1 MRCPRKPAEPAG
13 LARVRA
19 SGDWNSPLQRM
30 FLYSSMGLSAC
41 TSTESR
47 CINEQM
53 FFLEAGPAIATLLF
67 AGFVAFFLSWTKN
80 KNFTLRFVQ
89 VVAFLFLAWS
99 LASLTATLVR

>member
-1 MRCPRKPAEPAG
+1 MFLIVP
-13 LARVRA
+13 
-19 SGDWNSPLQRM
+19 QIIHM
-30 FLYSSMGLSAC
+30 FLYSSMGLAAC
-41 TSTESR
+41 TSTEHR

-53 FFLEAGPAIATLLF
+53 FFLEAGTAIVTLLF

-99 LASLTATLVR
+99 LASLTATLMR

>member
-1 MRCPRKPAEPAG
+1 MGLLDALALASEFLHDAADTMG
-13 LARVRA
+13 LA
-19 SGDWNSPLQRM
+19 
-30 FLYSSMGLSAC
+30 AC
-41 TSTESR
+41 TSTEHR

-99 LASLTATLVR
+99 LASLTATLTR

>member
-1 MRCPRKPAEPAG
+1 MF
-13 LARVRA
+13 LSVT
-19 SGDWNSPLQRM
+19 QIIHM
-30 FLYSSMGLSAC
+30 FLYSSMGLAAC
-41 TSTESR
+41 TSTERR
-47 CINEQM
+47 CINEQV

-99 LASLTATLVR
+99 LASLTATLMR

>member
-1 MRCPRKPAEPAG
+1 M
-13 LARVRA
+13 RA
-19 SGDWNSPLQRM
+19 SGDWNSPPQRM

-41 TSTESR
+41 TSTERR
-47 CINEQM
+47 CINEQV

-80 KNFTLRFVQ
+80 KTFTLRFVQ

-99 LASLTATLVR
+99 LASLTATLMR

>member
-1 MRCPRKPAEPAG
+1 
-13 LARVRA
+13 
-19 SGDWNSPLQRM
+19 M
-30 FLYSSMGLSAC
+30 FLYSSMGLAAC
-41 TSTESR
+41 TSTEHR

-99 LASLTATLVR
+99 LASLTATLVRHRDANALGLLPAIRLGISRSVRPALI